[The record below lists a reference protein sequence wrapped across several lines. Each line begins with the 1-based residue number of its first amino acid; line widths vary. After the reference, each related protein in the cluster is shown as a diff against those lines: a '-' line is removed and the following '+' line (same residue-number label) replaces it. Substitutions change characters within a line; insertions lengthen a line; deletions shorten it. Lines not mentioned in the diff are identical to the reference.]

1 MQFWKIKCNQDNEET
16 EMAFFLFAFRLGGLH
31 LKFSKATGLWTAKE
45 TGVYIGETM
54 GLQGKQRAA
63 IWVRFLHQEE
73 RLSRC
78 VDRPFLSS
86 SSFPPS
92 PIPSSFTQLDFQPSC

>member
-1 MQFWKIKCNQDNEET
+1 
-16 EMAFFLFAFRLGGLH
+16 MAIFLFASQLGGLH

-73 RLSRC
+73 TLSRC
-78 VDRPFLSS
+78 VPPRYLLLYPAGPSVVLLKISS
-86 SSFPPS
+86 
-92 PIPSSFTQLDFQPSC
+92 C